1 MLRAEQS
8 GVQIPVKKRD
18 FLRNVQTG
26 SGAQYLLRFF
36 LGVKSLS
43 CVVVKNGWS
52 LSSTPSIY
60 INAVDRDTITFTR
73 ISSILISV
81 TMDNKGV
88 LAKVL

>member
-1 MLRAEQS
+1 
-8 GVQIPVKKRD
+8 
-18 FLRNVQTG
+18 
-26 SGAQYLLRFF
+26 
-36 LGVKSLS
+36 
-43 CVVVKNGWS
+43 VVKNGWS